1 MLECLSLSQM
11 YLITRVGSLN
21 NAPQKPEADRHGT
34 RTTAPSAASKSTEDS
49 RPHILVTTAHP
60 FQQKK
65 EGGPD
70 GLPTAKGRESQRVR
84 GNGQSTLLE
93 PSHPGMSRKGPPST
107 RQRQKVIFFQG
118 LLHCVSLCRPASY
131 MDKMNLH
138 HRRPNLYTMLGRLRW
153 YILGSSPEMAS
164 AAHQ

>member
-1 MLECLSLSQM
+1 MSGREFVLECLSLSQM

-21 NAPQKPEADRHGT
+21 SAPRKPEADRHGT

-84 GNGQSTLLE
+84 GNGHSTLLE
-93 PSHPGMSRKGPPST
+93 PSHPGTSRKGPPST
-107 RQRQKVIFFQG
+107 RQRQKVIFF
-118 LLHCVSLCRPASY
+118 R
-131 MDKMNLH
+131 
-138 HRRPNLYTMLGRLRW
+138 
-153 YILGSSPEMAS
+153 GSSIAFPCVDL
-164 AAHQ
+164 QVTCIR